1 MLDQF
6 LGIFKRNPKFK
17 DLWKVCTLAFGLFH
31 GQEQT
36 EQGFNVNEDMLVENL
51 KETSLIG
58 QIIVSNHMSCFGIE
72 IQVVK
77 CAKYVAALEE
87 KGKVNESSEKKKKK
101 KKKIENCCAR
111 KLPTQKDKN

>member
-1 MLDQF
+1 
-6 LGIFKRNPKFK
+6 
-17 DLWKVCTLAFGLFH
+17 
-31 GQEQT
+31 
-36 EQGFNVNEDMLVENL
+36 MLVENL

-101 KKKIENCCAR
+101 KIENCCAR
-111 KLPTQKDKN
+111 KLPTQKDKNWT

>member
-1 MLDQF
+1 MFD
-6 LGIFKRNPKFK
+6 
-17 DLWKVCTLAFGLFH
+17 

-87 KGKVNESSEKKKKK
+87 KGTVKKKKK
-101 KKKIENCCAR
+101 KKNW
-111 KLPTQKDKN
+111 KLLCEEITYTKR

>member
-6 LGIFKRNPKFK
+6 LGIFKSNPKFK
-17 DLWKVCTLAFGLFH
+17 DLWKACTLALGLFH

-72 IQVVK
+72 IQ
-77 CAKYVAALEE
+77 
-87 KGKVNESSEKKKKK
+87 KKKKLK
-101 KKKIENCCAR
+101 TAVRGNYLHKKIKIELKSCTATLKSDADALFCIVIV
-111 KLPTQKDKN
+111 KQC

>member
-1 MLDQF
+1 
-6 LGIFKRNPKFK
+6 
-17 DLWKVCTLAFGLFH
+17 
-31 GQEQT
+31 
-36 EQGFNVNEDMLVENL
+36 MLVENL

-101 KKKIENCCAR
+101 KKKKNW
-111 KLPTQKDKN
+111 KLLCEEITYTKR